1 MSSNDLDKYEYL
13 TGEDLSLKL
22 STFER
27 ARFEYSPLGMSLSKV
42 FKKDEATSVAK
53 RKSDI
58 NYDSKYVFYRF
69 CKGHGEIKAMSLD
82 SKYNRMKEFNK
93 FIVSFKN
100 LKTKKLETQL
110 KKDQIM
116 KNVDE
121 LYKNYYNAYKSNYDT
136 DDELKGDKK
145 KNFDNRQFELDDKIS
160 KGSKLDEKTKELK
173 LSDLPKWLSF
183 RNDFNEE
190 EN

>member
-100 LKTKKLETQL
+100 LKTKKTRNTTQ
-110 KKDQIM
+110 KRP
-116 KNVDE
+116 
-121 LYKNYYNAYKSNYDT
+121 NY
-136 DDELKGDKK
+136 
-145 KNFDNRQFELDDKIS
+145 
-160 KGSKLDEKTKELK
+160 EKC
-173 LSDLPKWLSF
+173 
-183 RNDFNEE
+183 
-190 EN
+190 